1 MKLDDIYR
9 EQVETPLLGYHP
21 VSSSVKPV
29 HVANGIF
36 RALLGT
42 GPRLTAFHDTLVRYK
57 KGAEIKTADQLAN
70 LYGEA
75 LFGEF
80 AKPKNR
86 ERLNLLREYLRSTFA
101 TDGAVFPDVRHSSYT
116 LTHRTLITPDTN
128 DFGTGKFIAAILM
141 RDNGDGPSPLIRV
154 IRALLEDETD
164 EFTTIALPLI
174 RQANLSIVYLHL
186 INRNRESNTN
196 ASSIVSHLFIPL
208 LADFDSTST
217 PRIRYASQSTYRSAI
232 KQIENMILNGFKEYL
247 EREHSG
253 MDDQTAEDILLHIEL
268 PRQAKQDEKEQKQA
282 RALFKSTYNAYR
294 AKGIDVS
301 TSLSAYPN
309 NPEARKAIKP
319 QAK

>member
-1 MKLDDIYR
+1 MFSCL
-9 EQVETPLLGYHP
+9 
-21 VSSSVKPV
+21 
-29 HVANGIF
+29 
-36 RALLGT
+36 
-42 GPRLTAFHDTLVRYK
+42 
-57 KGAEIKTADQLAN
+57 
-70 LYGEA
+70 
-75 LFGEF
+75 
-80 AKPKNR
+80 
-86 ERLNLLREYLRSTFA
+86 
-101 TDGAVFPDVRHSSYT
+101 
-116 LTHRTLITPDTN
+116 
-128 DFGTGKFIAAILM
+128 
-141 RDNGDGPSPLIRV
+141 
-154 IRALLEDETD
+154 
-164 EFTTIALPLI
+164 
-174 RQANLSIVYLHL
+174 IVYLHL

-301 TSLSAYPN
+301 TSLSAAMTDTFYKDRSATPDN
-309 NPEARKAIKP
+309 FARGLGIRAGFVVPAANRAIDKYYTLTPDLLEVLVLSVTNPAEEGKESVTFTELARRLRERYGILTGALPDDYDYLSDEGIQDADHDDLEQNALAFQQVLVDIGKAREYADGVAVIR
-319 QAK
+319 AAIGDLL